1 VGVTGSEKNLM
12 VMLQRD
18 PELYEPASREDL
30 FDLQAEITEL
40 HQRIDG
46 LLEAVEMISHDH
58 YRPLRLPE
66 ARMAS
71 ALHRAR
77 RRVSVCIAGFRR

>member
-1 VGVTGSEKNLM
+1 M

-30 FDLQAEITEL
+30 FDLQAEMNEL

-46 LLEAVEMISHDH
+46 LLDAVELIAHGH

-66 ARMAS
+66 ARMTS
-71 ALHRAR
+71 ALQRAR
-77 RRVSVCIAGFRR
+77 RRVSIGISVFRR

>member
-1 VGVTGSEKNLM
+1 M

-18 PELYEPASREDL
+18 PELHEPASREDL
-30 FDLQAEITEL
+30 FDLRAEINEL
-40 HQRIDG
+40 HERIDG
-46 LLEAVEMISHDH
+46 LLEVVEVIAHDH

-66 ARMAS
+66 ARMTS

-77 RRVSVCIAGFRR
+77 RSLSICISGFRR